1 MLWPSPSP
9 TTPGEEGGTSATGHA
24 LQTRAPPDRCRGL
37 AHLSCPADS
46 PFQAILSKIPRWLAS
61 PIHFMTNEELSEFLL
76 TEEHQKDV
84 ITILA
89 AHMSKQDAA
98 TQIRR
103 RQLEDRAQS
112 QGGRNSLDVALS
124 YDLILHDRN
133 DGARRERIQQTL
145 QAARIEH
152 NAGRPWPAAL
162 EEFIRGLRE
171 PPAEILGL
179 ADPPAADGNLSP
191 EQLRTEAERRYS
203 AVPLDRYPGLHYHIQ
218 GTSLPCLWHY
228 YRGIRV

>member
-1 MLWPSPSP
+1 
-9 TTPGEEGGTSATGHA
+9 
-24 LQTRAPPDRCRGL
+24 
-37 AHLSCPADS
+37 
-46 PFQAILSKIPRWLAS
+46 
-61 PIHFMTNEELSEFLL
+61 MTHEELSEFLF
-76 TEEHQKDV
+76 TKEHQKDV

-103 RQLEDRAQS
+103 RQFEDRAQS

-124 YDLILHDRN
+124 YNLIHHDRY

-145 QAARIEH
+145 QAARTEH
-152 NAGRPWPAAL
+152 NAGSPWPAAL
-162 EEFIRGLRE
+162 DELIRELRE

-191 EQLRTEAERRYS
+191 EQRRTEDERRYA
-203 AVPLDRYPGLHYHIQ
+203 AVPLDRYPNLHYHIQ
-218 GTSLPCLWHY
+218 GTS
-228 YRGIRV
+228 RGRIDRCFN